1 MEKNLCDIYETRPD
15 VCRVD
20 RMYSHFK
27 DQMSEADYVR
37 VVESACKVMKNN
49 FLALKAAH
57 VKDGCS
63 TAGDGNRFRTDVG
76 GLMDSLPKQSLVRLA
91 REVYE

>member
-1 MEKNLCDIYETRPD
+1 
-15 VCRVD
+15 
-20 RMYSHFK
+20 MYSHFK
-27 DQMSEADYVR
+27 DQMTEADYAR

-57 VKDGCS
+57 AKDGCS
-63 TAGDGNRFRTDVG
+63 TAEDGNRFRTDVG

-91 REVYE
+91 REVCE